1 MPPQIDRIVEVIHEF
16 NRGFYLLPGPGVEF
30 CVSEYGWIQ
39 ERRRRRKREVGG
51 RRRER
56 WER

>member
-51 RRRER
+51 RRER